1 VTDQPVTDQP
11 VTDQPIPVRTEEGS
25 AAARSRWTAREA
37 ALLLGPPLLAFV
49 VGTGLLW
56 VVAARMGFQPW
67 LAHTW
72 GRWDSGQYATIAT
85 KGYYTVTCKPR
96 SLPPNHPPGPQL
108 CGNLGW
114 FPLYPWA
121 LRALDLAGL
130 SIRQAGV
137 SLSAVFHLL
146 SLVVLWAMVREPGR
160 PSRFLVLVLAAVF
173 PGAVYQHAIF
183 PVSMTTFFTLGFLY
197 LLGSGR
203 WARAGVSGAAA
214 AASYVS
220 GVLLAPVALI
230 ASATAGGTRAALRST
245 VTASLVFAGFV
256 GILAVQYLAVGIWGA
271 YFQSTRKYGVGIQN
285 PIPNFVETV
294 RPAFQWAG
302 GTWTGGAPA
311 ATGLLVQ
318 ATQTV
323 AVAVIVVLV
332 VGATLARV
340 AARERLPLSDWA
352 VLGATLALWAFPHVA
367 GAAASQYRS
376 EALLLP
382 CVVLARRLPV
392 PLQAVLVVMA
402 GAVVWVVAPQFFNYV
417 LR

>member
-1 VTDQPVTDQP
+1 MS
-11 VTDQPIPVRTEEGS
+11 DQPIPVQTEDGTPT
-25 AAARSRWTAREA
+25 AARPRWTPREA
-37 ALLLGPPLLAFV
+37 ALLLWPPLLAFV
-49 VGTGLLW
+49 LGTGLLW
-56 VVAARMGFQPW
+56 VIAARTGHPPW
-67 LAHTW
+67 LTQTW
-72 GRWDSGQYATIAT
+72 GKFDSGQYASIAT
-85 KGYYTVTCKPR
+85 KGYYAVTCKPR
-96 SLPPNHPPGPQL
+96 NLPPNHPPGPQL

-121 LRALDLAGL
+121 MRALNLMGL
-130 SIRQAGV
+130 SIGRSGV
-137 SLSAVFHLL
+137 LLSSVFHLL
-146 SLVVLWAMVREPGR
+146 SLVLLWVMVREPGR
-160 PSRFLVLVLAAVF
+160 PERFLLLVLAAVF

-183 PVSMTTFFTLGFLY
+183 PISMTTFFTLGFLY

-214 AASYVS
+214 AASYIS

-230 ASATAGGTRAALRST
+230 ASAIAGGARAALRST
-245 VTASLVFAGFV
+245 VTAVLVFAGFV
-256 GILAVQYLAVGIWGA
+256 GVLVAQYLAVGIWGA

-302 GTWTGGAPA
+302 GTWTGGTPA

-323 AVAVIVVLV
+323 VVAVIVLLV
-332 VGATLARV
+332 TGATLARV
-340 AARERLPLSDWA
+340 AARERLGLTDWA
-352 VLGATLALWAFPHVA
+352 ALVTTLALWVFPHVA

-382 CVVLARRLPV
+382 CVLLARRLPV
-392 PLQAVLVVMA
+392 ALQAVLAVMA
-402 GAVVWVVAPQFFNYV
+402 GTVLWVVAPQFFNSV